1 MSPKPLMK
9 ASGVRLVVI
18 GSAIALALGGFGL
31 FSYSIFRPSPQSTAA
46 SASNASPQA
55 GDAVSALGRLEPK
68 GGIVKVAAPAGS
80 MESGVGGTR
89 VMRLM
94 VKEGASV
101 KLNQP
106 LAVMETYPTLLAA
119 AMQAEAQVKEARS
132 RLAQVEAGAKR
143 GEINAQQATVM
154 RAKAGLPRAEAEFA
168 KADAEFQQALRDAK
182 RFQDLFKDGA
192 ISESELQNRE
202 LTLKTREKQR
212 QQALQAVEQAK
223 LELEGARQTLD
234 SVAEVRPTDVQQA
247 TAQVQV
253 STANFERAKA
263 ELDKAVV
270 RSSINGRVL
279 KIHTDPG
286 EVAGNDGIMELGGTD
301 EMYVVAEVDETYIGK
316 VKSGQQAT
324 VTSFAFPGEIKGTV
338 DRVGLQVRRNEV
350 LNTDPSDRTDSRI
363 VQVWIRL
370 NDSQPVAGLTNL
382 QVKVK
387 INS

>member
-301 EMYVVAEVDETYIGK
+301 EMYVVAEVDETYISK

>member
-1 MSPKPLMK
+1 MK

-301 EMYVVAEVDETYIGK
+301 EMYVVAEVDETYISK

>member
-18 GSAIALALGGFGL
+18 GSAIAIVLGGLGL
-31 FSYSIFRPSPQSTAA
+31 FSYSIFRPAPQSNAA
-46 SASNASPQA
+46 SASNPTAQA
-55 GDAVSALGRLEPK
+55 EDAVSALGRLEPE
-68 GGIVKVAAPAGS
+68 GGVIKVAAPAGS
-80 MESGVGGTR
+80 AEGGFGGSR
-89 VMRLM
+89 VMRLL

-101 KLNQP
+101 KPNQP
-106 LAVMETYPTLLAA
+106 LAVMDTYTSLMAA

-143 GEINAQQATVM
+143 GDINAQ
-154 RAKAGLPRAEAEFA
+154 RANVLRANAELPKAQAEFA
-168 KADAEFQQALRDAK
+168 KADAEFQQAQRDFK
-182 RFQDLFKDGA
+182 RFQDLFNSGA
-192 ISESELQNRE
+192 ISESEVQNRE

-247 TAQVQV
+247 AAQVQV
-253 STANFERAKA
+253 ALANFERAKA
-263 ELDKAVV
+263 ELDKAIV
-270 RSSINGRVL
+270 RSPIEGRVL

-286 EVAGNDGIMELGGTD
+286 EVAGNEGIMELGKTNQ
-301 EMYVVAEVDETYIGK
+301 MYVIAEVDETYINK
-316 VKSGQQAT
+316 VRPGQSAK
-324 VTSFAFPGEIKGTV
+324 VTSFAFPGEIQGTV

-350 LNTDPSDRTDSRI
+350 LNTDPSDKTDSRI

-370 NDSQPVAGLTNL
+370 NDSKPVAGLTNL
-382 QVKVK
+382 QVKVE